1 MVLNAQYIIRVA
13 ACFAR
18 ELGKPMPAASYR
30 ADGVD
35 PREAYTRLL
44 AGRRADIAAREK
56 RHRTLGH
63 GRLAAVVCAA
73 GVVWLA
79 LVEHALSIAWTLV
92 PLAVFALL
100 LILHDRLLR
109 ELERRRRAARFF
121 EKALARLDG
130 LWPGTGEAGDRY
142 LKPEHPYAVD
152 LDLFGKGSLF
162 ELLSTARTHIG
173 EDTLARWLLEPATSR
188 TVRARQEAVNELRPR
203 LDLREDLAVA
213 GEEARTGV
221 DPISLAAWGEAPAT
235 MQNRGLRTT
244 LFALTALGVV
254 GAIALFTWLFAMAGI
269 LHLPGALNALARD
282 LALAVVLINGL
293 FLHRHRAATNAVVQ
307 AVEEAAHELGLLA
320 EVLVRLEREQFQ
332 APALAALRQSLNA
345 EGEPPS
351 QRIARL
357 DRLMERLD
365 SRDHVI
371 VRVLEPFLLWTM
383 HTAMLVEDWRRHCG
397 PAVRRWLT
405 ATGEME
411 ALCAFA
417 GYAFDHPDDPF
428 AEIAEGDAG
437 LEAEGICH
445 PLIPAERAVRN
456 DVRLGGALRVLVV
469 SGSNMSGKSTLLRTL
484 GINVVLAQAGAPVRA
499 RRLRLSPLAVG
510 ASIRIG
516 DSLQEGVSRFYAEIL
531 RIRQILDATA
541 GKLPVLFLIDEFLHG
556 TNSHDRRIGA
566 EALVRG
572 LVDRG
577 AIGLVTTH
585 DLALAHI
592 AETLGERAA
601 NVHFEDHLED
611 GKIRFDYAMRPGVV
625 RKSNALELMR
635 SVGLEI

>member
-1 MVLNAQYIIRVA
+1 MTQ
-13 ACFAR
+13 
-18 ELGKPMPAASYR
+18 
-30 ADGVD
+30 
-35 PREAYTRLL
+35 PREAYSQLL
-44 AGRRADIAAREK
+44 DQRRADIALRER
-56 RHRTLGH
+56 RHGTLGY
-63 GRLAAVVCAA
+63 GRLAAVACAA
-73 GVVWLA
+73 AVVWLA

-92 PLAVFALL
+92 PIALFVAL
-100 LILHDRLLR
+100 MIIHDRLLQK
-109 ELERRRRAARFF
+109 LERRRRAVRFF
-121 EKALARLDG
+121 EKALARLEG
-130 LWPGTGEAGDRY
+130 QWPGTGEAGDRY
-142 LKPEHPYAVD
+142 LTPEHPYAAD

-173 EDTLARWLLEPATSR
+173 EDTLARWLLEPAPPETA
-188 TVRARQEAVNELRPR
+188 RARQEAVSELRPR

-221 DPISLAAWGEAPAT
+221 DPISLAAWGEAPAA
-235 MQNRGLRTT
+235 MQNRGLRGIM
-244 LFALTALGVV
+244 LLLTVL
-254 GAIALFTWLFAMAGI
+254 GAIGAVALFTWLFGIVGI
-269 LHLPGALNALARD
+269 LRLPVWLDALARD
-282 LALAVVLINGL
+282 WALAVVLINGL
-293 FLHRHRAATNAVVQ
+293 FLHRHRAQTAAVVQ
-307 AVEEAAHELGLLA
+307 SVELAAHELALLS
-320 EVLVRLEREQFQ
+320 EVLVRLERERFQ
-332 APALAALRQSLNA
+332 SPLLAKLRQSLDA

-351 QRIARL
+351 ARIARL
-357 DRLMERLD
+357 NKWMERLD

-371 VRVLEPFLLWTM
+371 VRILEPFLLWTM
-383 HTAMLVEDWRRHCG
+383 HAALGVEDWRRHSG

-405 ATGEME
+405 ATGEIE

-417 GYAFDHPDDPF
+417 GYAFDRPEDPF
-428 AEIAEGDAG
+428 PEFAAGDAC

-445 PLIPAERAVRN
+445 PLLPADRAVRN

-510 ASIRIG
+510 ASIRLS
-516 DSLQEGVSRFYAEIL
+516 DSLQGGISRFYAEIL
-531 RIRQILDATA
+531 RIRQILDITS
-541 GKLPVLFLIDEFLHG
+541 GSLPVLFLVDEFLAG

-585 DLALAHI
+585 DLALADI

-601 NVHFEDHLED
+601 NVHFEDNVED
-611 GKIRFDYAMRPGVV
+611 GKIHFDYAMRPGVV